1 MEKWNNCIFP
11 IRREIYIFKKKKK
24 NDITKS
30 LWLSNLYNYVHIL
43 MPINWN
49 IQYQLGASQ
58 VEKWNNGI
66 FRISREKYKKRNDIA
81 K

>member
-1 MEKWNNCIFP
+1 
-11 IRREIYIFKKKKK
+11 
-24 NDITKS
+24 
-30 LWLSNLYNYVHIL
+30 